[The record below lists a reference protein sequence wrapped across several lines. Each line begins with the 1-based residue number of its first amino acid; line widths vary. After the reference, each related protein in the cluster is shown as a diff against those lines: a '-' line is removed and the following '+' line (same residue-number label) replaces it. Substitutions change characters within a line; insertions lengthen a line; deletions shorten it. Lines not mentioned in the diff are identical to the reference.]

1 MGPQLQGD
9 EDPGVGLFFFWFVVE
24 PNKGDKDCVE
34 NENEETGDSQANVA
48 RVEECDDGV
57 DVSIDVS
64 KWENGADN
72 NGYDDGGDGFL
83 VDVFQASDLK

>member
-1 MGPQLQGD
+1 M
-9 EDPGVGLFFFWFVVE
+9 
-24 PNKGDKDCVE
+24 E
-34 NENEETGDSQANVA
+34 NENEQTGDSQANVA

-64 KWENGADN
+64 ERENGADN
-72 NGYDDGGDGFL
+72 NGHDDGGDGFL